1 MLVYPK
7 GWRRW
12 LFRAP
17 LLLWRLGAGP
27 LLRKKV
33 LILSTTGRRSGQTRH
48 TALEYSLIDGV
59 HYLGSGWGMRP
70 DWCRNLEKDPR
81 ATVQSRLGTHSVSA
95 QRATSEAEFRRLYH
109 LIRGASP
116 VWADYLAAHEIEDSE
131 EDFVAKRDRLVTWR
145 LDPLA
150 ADATAPPPLRADLAW
165 IPALL
170 ALVVIA
176 TILVLGAA
184 SRAAAM
190 DKPLRRLH
198 DPIVLPV
205 SRLPGTA
212 NRSSGDLYVYRMSG
226 AGLAPVPTQFDPC
239 NAAGEIDVAAPAAF
253 PLREHDELVF
263 MAKDTGPR
271 AAPEALP
278 AAALLEIEVEDP
290 ADGSR
295 GWAYL
300 LDMGGA
306 PSPPSAVAPYAHFDP
321 TGQSAASPFYQV
333 DYAVGRNFFTGMR
346 VLPANGGGGGS
357 FLRQTRML
365 GEPRFSLLFGDV
377 SLSFTE
383 NNSIVRVEGIRNGPV
398 RAVRRVHLSV
408 DLGRFFPDL
417 PSGTV
422 YTMHYAT
429 SFTTPT
435 RMSIPWLALAALKDF
450 RFENVAE
457 FDPKALP
464 LRYWDPANA
473 DGVPLSSD
481 AQAPVAMDRDHE
493 WYAVSGEAGSF
504 LQVFL
509 MPEEWRE
516 WGIARGT
523 VLHRASESKPEAAG
537 DRCAAGFSLLNM
549 TRLQRAGEYQMRQ
562 ATVVLPGP
570 YHPGDEAPVMA
581 MFHQPLRV
589 SVRALR

>member
-1 MLVYPK
+1 MLVYPQ

-12 LFRAP
+12 AFRAP
-17 LLLWRLGAGP
+17 LHLWRLGAGP
-27 LLRKKV
+27 LLRRKI
-33 LILSTTGRRSGQTRH
+33 LILATRGRRTGAPRY
-48 TALEYSLIDGV
+48 TALEYSLVDGV

-70 DWCRNLEKDPR
+70 DWCRNLEADAR
-81 ATVQSRLGTHSVSA
+81 ATVQSRLGTLAVTA
-95 QRATSEAEFRRLYH
+95 RRATSPEEFRQLYR
-109 LIRGASP
+109 LIRGSSP
-116 VWADYLAAHEIEDSE
+116 VWADYLAAHDIEDRE

-145 LDPLA
+145 LEPLA
-150 ADATAPPPLRADLAW
+150 DAAAAPPPLRADLAW
-165 IPALL
+165 VPVLALL
-170 ALVVIA
+170 LLIMAIV
-176 TILVLGAA
+176 VLGGAA
-184 SRAAAM
+184 RAAAAE
-190 DKPLRRLH
+190 KPLRRVH
-198 DPIVLPV
+198 DPVILPV
-205 SRLPGTA
+205 SRLPGA
-212 NRSSGDLYVYRMSG
+212 ARRSSSELVVYRV
-226 AGLAPVPTQFDPC
+226 AGDRLAPVPTQFDPC
-239 NAAGEIDVAAPAAF
+239 NAAGEVDVSAPAEFA
-253 PLREHDELVF
+253 LGENDELIF

-278 AAALLEIEVEDP
+278 TSALLEIEVEDP
-290 ADGSR
+290 ADGGR

-300 LDMGGA
+300 VDARGA
-306 PSPPSAVAPYAHFDP
+306 GPAPVAEPYAHFDP
-321 TGQSAASPFYQV
+321 PGQSAASPYYRV

-346 VLPANGGGGGS
+346 VLPPNGGEGGNL
-357 FLRQTRML
+357 LRQTRML

-408 DLGRFFPDL
+408 DLGRFFPEL

-457 FDPKALP
+457 FDPNALP
-464 LRYWDPANA
+464 LRYWDGANP
-473 DGVPLSSD
+473 DGVSLKPDSHS
-481 AQAPVAMDRDHE
+481 PIESERDHE
-493 WYAVSGEAGSF
+493 WYAVSGDAGSF

-509 MPEEWRE
+509 MPDEWRD

-523 VLHRASESKPEAAG
+523 VLHRSAEEADGARA
-537 DRCAAGFSLLNM
+537 DCCAAGFSLLNM
-549 TRLQRAGEYQMRQ
+549 TNLRHAGEYQMRQ
-562 ATVVLPGP
+562 ATVVLPGH
-570 YHPGDEAPVMA
+570 YHPGDEAPVLA

-589 SVRALR
+589 SVRPLR